1 MTTTI
6 HSSETLPGEA
16 VRQELTASSTER
28 FVAIASPAPALVV
41 GYRVRNTGANSC
53 SVRLIRSLT
62 ASVHGVDTASSSEW
76 TELVAPATV
85 AAAGSTAGQVDTIC
99 TAVAV
104 GVTSASGTTVV
115 VELVVA
121 K

>member
-1 MTTTI
+1 MTTTV
-6 HSSETLPGEA
+6 HSSETLPGAA
-16 VRQELTASSTER
+16 VRQEITASSTER
-28 FVAIASPAPALVV
+28 FVVITSPAPALVV

-62 ASVHGVDTASSSEW
+62 AAVFSDSTANTAEWSEI
-76 TELVAPATV
+76 VAPATV
-85 AAAGSTAGQVDTIC
+85 AAAGSTVGQVDTIC

-104 GVTSASGTTVV
+104 GVTSASGTTAI